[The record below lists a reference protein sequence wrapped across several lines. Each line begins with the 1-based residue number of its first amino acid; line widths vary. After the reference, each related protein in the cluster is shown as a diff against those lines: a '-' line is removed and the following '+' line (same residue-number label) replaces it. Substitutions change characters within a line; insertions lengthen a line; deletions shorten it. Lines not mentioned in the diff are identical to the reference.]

1 VNAPKGEQAIQWRL
15 LSSKQL
21 KGIKQVKQE
30 IKRYEKRWLIEEYFK
45 LLKTDGYDIENTQLE
60 KGQSI
65 RKLILLLMKT
75 SIKVLQLKAARDGK
89 NGAKT
94 REVFNKDE
102 ITCLKHLNKE
112 LEGQTQKQKNPYD
125 PSNLAWATWI
135 IARLAG
141 WKEYYTKSRPPGN
154 KTLTE
159 GLRKLDSIVLAF
171 NIFKN
176 KDVS

>member
-1 VNAPKGEQAIQWRL
+1 MNAPKTEQPIRWRL
-15 LSSKQL
+15 LSTKQL
-21 KGIKQVKQE
+21 KGIDQVKQE

-60 KGQSI
+60 NGQSV

-75 SIKVLQLKAARDGK
+75 SIKVLQLKAAREGN

-94 REVFNKDE
+94 KEVFTEDE
-102 ITCLKHLNKE
+102 ITCLRHLNTE

-141 WKEYYTKSRPPGN
+141 WKEYYTKARPPGN

-159 GLRKLDSIVLAF
+159 GLKKFDSIVFAY
-171 NIFKN
+171 NIFIN
-176 KDVS
+176 RDVS